1 MLEPGAK
8 EWSNPDAVG
17 CDIRYCCHDP
27 VFLKNKKG
35 EIILLFA
42 KFLDTEVNFTTWCN
56 GRDELWTRKTK
67 DGGRTWEPA
76 QPAGIQSGHASNDS
90 VLLDDGTIVFASTS
104 SELPDKYFGAVRIYL
119 SHDDGETW
127 EKGPILSADDGNLI
141 REPALCLRPDGTI
154 RMFTR
159 TCPGSTGWGAGVK
172 SLVSYTAESRDG
184 GKTWTQ
190 RGHGHRGL
198 PLQVQPIAAP
208 AHGARHARPDK
219 FPGRRVY
226 QNGKTHRRPEGC
238 GKLHQKLPYHIVTP
252 GSRAAPLST
261 RPTPS
266 AMPAA
271 MSTASMARM
280 VPER

>member
-1 MLEPGAK
+1 MTSVIAAMTRCF
-8 EWSNPDAVG
+8 S
-17 CDIRYCCHDP
+17 
-27 VFLKNKKG
+27 KNKKG

-141 REPALCLRPDGTI
+141 REPALCLRPDGHHPYVHAYLSGQYGLGRGREI
-154 RMFTR
+154 
-159 TCPGSTGWGAGVK
+159 TGV
-172 SLVSYTAESRDG
+172 VYSR
-184 GKTWTQ
+184 K
-190 RGHGHRGL
+190 
-198 PLQVQPIAAP
+198 
-208 AHGARHARPDK
+208 
-219 FPGRRVY
+219 PGRR
-226 QNGKTHRRPEGC
+226 QLTER
-238 GKLHQKLPYHIVTP
+238 
-252 GSRAAPLST
+252 SRAHNHPQ
-261 RPTPS
+261 
-266 AMPAA
+266 
-271 MSTASMARM
+271 
-280 VPER
+280 